1 MPGQRIRHRCVRI
14 AKTFSLKTR
23 LLLKAILSAILGFSK
38 MPESDDEPAP
48 EAVPQPFGRKAPL
61 WLTRQIRRLISF
73 RRIVRAPRGC
83 GLYLVMRPFAP
94 DPSTVAALLSAL
106 SSGGIESGHN
116 AILSADPSS
125 AVRKH
130 KPRDSVAP
138 KTESDGAG
146 CVPEATKT
154 LPDSATTETAKTDNK
169 TIANLIV
176 AAGVPRKYF
185 GRVYLKLASH
195 ALPTDEDKAKAYV
208 RRTLQRALIDEE
220 RRRIR
225 DRALSWHPLS
235 ALWDALAF
243 NEIRPDDVERKKT
256 LRALIQTGIALLSPH
271 QRNLVRAWVDRSD
284 ENNVLEI
291 HEALPQTCGYGAYHC
306 KNTAFASLTRI
317 VSGLAAATG
326 NSDLRPNG
334 ARKCSRRRLEFR
346 SQKKTRRRFSKIP
359 ASCVWNGER
368 AINDGAIRPR

>member
-1 MPGQRIRHRCVRI
+1 
-14 AKTFSLKTR
+14 
-23 LLLKAILSAILGFSK
+23 
-38 MPESDDEPAP
+38 
-48 EAVPQPFGRKAPL
+48 
-61 WLTRQIRRLISF
+61 
-73 RRIVRAPRGC
+73 
-83 GLYLVMRPFAP
+83 MRPFGP
-94 DPSTVAALLSAL
+94 DPSIIAGLLSA
-106 SSGGIESGHN
+106 
-116 AILSADPSS
+116 PS
-125 AVRKH
+125 
-130 KPRDSVAP
+130 SVAP

-154 LPDSATTETAKTDNK
+154 LPGNAATKTTKTDNK
-169 TIANLIV
+169 TIANLIF
-176 AAGVPRKYF
+176 AAGIPRKYF
-185 GRVYLKLASH
+185 GRVYLKLAGH

-208 RRTLQRALIDEE
+208 RRTLQRVLIDEE

-225 DRALSWHPLS
+225 DRALPWDPLS
-235 ALWDALAF
+235 ALWDALTF
-243 NEIRPDDVERKKT
+243 NQIRPDDVERKKT

-346 SQKKTRRRFSKIP
+346 SRQENTT
-359 ASCVWNGER
+359 
-368 AINDGAIRPR
+368 AIFKNPGVVRLEWGKGDK